1 MSKKVSLGVAA
12 TVTLIAMAVTFSM
25 TMTVSMNMFN
35 NTVSSVK
42 NKERM
47 YNKLSEVDRYVRANE
62 YFDIND
68 DTLNDTIA
76 SGYMLGISDRYAR
89 YYSAKAYS
97 ERVGLANGRLMGI
110 GVAVVK
116 DPSSGYA
123 RIIRVYDNTPATN
136 VGLEV
141 GGFITAIGDTNT
153 RSMSDTAA
161 MTSALLGEEG
171 STVNIRYLTPLR
183 EEQSFEITHANYT
196 TPSISTVRLM
206 DNGVGYLRIDSFTSG
221 TAVEFRNAVNS
232 LTNQGAT
239 SLIFDLRDNSGENL
253 NAALVAADYCV
264 PSGLIA
270 QSQDKDGNVTDLRMS
285 DENEITLPMVC
296 LVNGSTAS
304 GAELFAN
311 ALRKMAGAT
320 IVGSTTAG
328 KGVLL
333 SDPQSL
339 SDGSAVVITVGI
351 LLDNE
356 GKDWNGTGL
365 TPDVDASL
373 TNDEQS
379 SYYDFTV
386 DNDPQ
391 ITKAVN
397 AVSGANG
404 Q

>member
-123 RIIRVYDNTPATN
+123 RIIRVYDNPPATN

-141 GGFITAIGDTNT
+141 GGFITAIGDTST

-171 STVNIRYLTPLR
+171 STVNIKYLTPLR
-183 EEQSFEITHANYT
+183 EEQSFEIIHANYT

-253 NAALVAADYCV
+253 NAALVATDYCV

-270 QSQDKDGNVTDLRMS
+270 QSQDKGGNVADLRMS

-356 GKDWNGTGL
+356 GKNWNGTGL

-391 ITKAVN
+391 ITKAIN
-397 AVSGANG
+397 AISGANG

>member
-110 GVAVVK
+110 GVSVVK

-141 GGFITAIGDTNT
+141 GGFITAIGDTST
-153 RSMSDTAA
+153 RSMSDTAT

-171 STVNIRYLTPLR
+171 SIVSIKYLTPLR

-206 DNGVGYLRIDSFTSG
+206 DNGVGYLRVDSFTSG

-253 NAALVAADYCV
+253 NAALVATDYCV

-270 QSQDKDGNVTDLRMS
+270 QSQDKGGNVTDLRMS

-311 ALRKMAGAT
+311 ALHKMAGAT

-356 GKDWNGTGL
+356 GKNWNGTGL

-391 ITKAVN
+391 ITKAIN
-397 AVSGANG
+397 AISGANG

>member
-141 GGFITAIGDTNT
+141 GGFITAIGDTST

-171 STVNIRYLTPLR
+171 STVNIKYLTPLR
-183 EEQSFEITHANYT
+183 EEQSFEIIHANYT

-253 NAALVAADYCV
+253 NAALVATDYCV

-270 QSQDKDGNVTDLRMS
+270 QSQDKDGNVADLRMS

-356 GKDWNGTGL
+356 GKNWNGTGL

-391 ITKAVN
+391 ITKAIN
-397 AVSGANG
+397 AISGANG

>member
-141 GGFITAIGDTNT
+141 GGFITAIGDTST

-171 STVNIRYLTPLR
+171 GTVSIKYLTPLR

-196 TPSISTVRLM
+196 TPSISTARLM
-206 DNGVGYLRIDSFTSG
+206 DNGVGYLRVDSFTSG

-253 NAALVAADYCV
+253 NAALVATDYCV

-270 QSQDKDGNVTDLRMS
+270 QSQDKGGNVTDLRMS

-311 ALRKMAGAT
+311 ALHKMAGAT

-356 GKDWNGTGL
+356 GKNWNGTGL

-391 ITKAVN
+391 ITKAIN
-397 AVSGANG
+397 AISGANG

>member
-110 GVAVVK
+110 GAAVVK

-141 GGFITAIGDTNT
+141 GGFITAIGDTST

-171 STVNIRYLTPLR
+171 STVSIKYLTPLR
-183 EEQSFEITHANYT
+183 EEQSFEIAHANYT

-253 NAALVAADYCV
+253 NAALVATDYCV

-270 QSQDKDGNVTDLRMS
+270 QSQDKGGNVTDLRMS

-356 GKDWNGTGL
+356 GKNWNGTGL

-391 ITKAVN
+391 IAKAVN
-397 AVSGANG
+397 AISGANG

>member
-110 GVAVVK
+110 GVSVVK

-141 GGFITAIGDTNT
+141 GGFITAIGDTST
-153 RSMSDTAA
+153 RSMSDTAT

-171 STVNIRYLTPLR
+171 STVNIKYLTPLR
-183 EEQSFEITHANYT
+183 EEQSFEIIHANYT

-221 TAVEFRNAVNS
+221 TAVEFRNAFNS

-253 NAALVAADYCV
+253 NAALVATDYCV

-270 QSQDKDGNVTDLRMS
+270 QSQDKGGNVTDLRMS

-356 GKDWNGTGL
+356 GKNWNGTGL

-391 ITKAVN
+391 ITKAIN
-397 AVSGANG
+397 AISGANG

>member
-141 GGFITAIGDTNT
+141 GGFITAIGDTST
-153 RSMSDTAA
+153 RSMSDAAA

-171 STVNIRYLTPLR
+171 STVNIKYLTPLR

-206 DNGVGYLRIDSFTSG
+206 DNGVGYLRVDSFTSG

-253 NAALVAADYCV
+253 NAALVATDYCV

-270 QSQDKDGNVTDLRMS
+270 QSQDKGGNVTDLRMS

-311 ALRKMAGAT
+311 ALHKMAGAT

-356 GKDWNGTGL
+356 GKNWNGTGL

-391 ITKAVN
+391 IAKAIN
-397 AVSGANG
+397 AISGANG

>member
-141 GGFITAIGDTNT
+141 GGFITAIGDTST

-161 MTSALLGEEG
+161 VTSALLGEEG
-171 STVNIRYLTPLR
+171 STVNIKYLTPLR
-183 EEQSFEITHANYT
+183 EEQSFEIIHANYT

-253 NAALVAADYCV
+253 NAALVATDYCV

-339 SDGSAVVITVGI
+339 SDGSAVVITVGM

-356 GKDWNGTGL
+356 GKNWNGTGL

-391 ITKAVN
+391 ITKAIN
-397 AVSGANG
+397 AISGANG

>member
-141 GGFITAIGDTNT
+141 GGFITAIGDTST

-171 STVNIRYLTPLR
+171 STVNIKYLTPLR

-253 NAALVAADYCV
+253 NAALVATDYCV

-270 QSQDKDGNVTDLRMS
+270 QSQDKGGNVTDLRMS

-311 ALRKMAGAT
+311 ALHKMAGAT

-339 SDGSAVVITVGI
+339 SDGSAAVITVGI

-356 GKDWNGTGL
+356 GKNWNGTGL

-391 ITKAVN
+391 IAKAIN
-397 AVSGANG
+397 AISGANG

>member
-123 RIIRVYDNTPATN
+123 RITRVYDNTPATN

-141 GGFITAIGDTNT
+141 GGFITAIGDTST

-171 STVNIRYLTPLR
+171 STVNIKYLTPLR
-183 EEQSFEITHANYT
+183 EEQSFEIIHANYT

-253 NAALVAADYCV
+253 NAALVATDYCV

-270 QSQDKDGNVTDLRMS
+270 QSQDKGGNVADLRMS

-356 GKDWNGTGL
+356 GKNWNGTGL

-391 ITKAVN
+391 ITKAIN
-397 AVSGANG
+397 AISGANG

>member
-1 MSKKVSLGVAA
+1 MSKKVSIAVAA
-12 TVTLIAMAVTFSM
+12 TVTLIAMALTFSV
-25 TMTVSMNMFN
+25 TMAISMNMFN

-42 NKERM
+42 SRERQ
-47 YNKLSEVDRYVRANE
+47 YNKLSEIDRFVRSNE
-62 YFDIND
+62 YFSIND

-141 GGFITAIGDTNT
+141 GGFITAIGDTST
-153 RSMSDTAA
+153 RSMSDAAA

-171 STVNIRYLTPLR
+171 SIVSIKYLTPLR
-183 EEQSFEITHANYT
+183 EEQSFEIIHANYT

-253 NAALVAADYCV
+253 NAALVATDYCV

-296 LVNGSTAS
+296 LVNDSTAS

-356 GKDWNGTGL
+356 GKNWNGTGL

-391 ITKAVN
+391 ITKAIN
-397 AVSGANG
+397 AISGANG

>member
-141 GGFITAIGDTNT
+141 GGFITAIGDTST

-171 STVNIRYLTPLR
+171 STVNIKYLTPLR
-183 EEQSFEITHANYT
+183 EEQSFEIIHANYT

-253 NAALVAADYCV
+253 NAALVATDYCV

-270 QSQDKDGNVTDLRMS
+270 QSQDKGGNVADLRMS

-311 ALRKMAGAT
+311 ALHKMAGAT

-356 GKDWNGTGL
+356 GKNWNGTGL

-391 ITKAVN
+391 IAKAIN
-397 AVSGANG
+397 AISGANG

>member
-141 GGFITAIGDTNT
+141 GGFITAIGDTST
-153 RSMSDTAA
+153 RSMSDTAT

-171 STVNIRYLTPLR
+171 STVNIKYLTPLR

-253 NAALVAADYCV
+253 NAALVATDYCV

-270 QSQDKDGNVTDLRMS
+270 QSQDKGGNVADLRMS

-339 SDGSAVVITVGI
+339 SDGSAVVITMGI

-356 GKDWNGTGL
+356 GKNWNGTGL

-391 ITKAVN
+391 ITKAIN
-397 AVSGANG
+397 AISGANG

>member
-110 GVAVVK
+110 GVSVVK

-141 GGFITAIGDTNT
+141 GGFITAIGDTST
-153 RSMSDTAA
+153 RSMSDTAT

-171 STVNIRYLTPLR
+171 STVNIKYLTPLR
-183 EEQSFEITHANYT
+183 EEQSFEIIHANYT

-253 NAALVAADYCV
+253 NAALVATDYCV

-270 QSQDKDGNVTDLRMS
+270 QSQDKGGNVADLRMS

-356 GKDWNGTGL
+356 GKNWNDTGL

-391 ITKAVN
+391 IAKAIN
-397 AVSGANG
+397 AISGANG